1 MRVKN
6 FTFCN
11 LRDIIKNTFKQL
23 AIFGLTKRENGIM
36 SRKSDLEKAI
46 KESENEIDLLEQKR
60 IRSMSAFIEALVNHD
75 TPSPEDVEYFKT
87 FSGLIDLERENLRR
101 LNEELDKIKK

>member
-1 MRVKN
+1 MQ
-6 FTFCN
+6 F
-11 LRDIIKNTFKQL
+11 
-23 AIFGLTKRENGIM
+23 FGLTKRENGIM

-46 KESENEIDLLEQKR
+46 NESENEIDLLEQKR

>member
-1 MRVKN
+1 
-6 FTFCN
+6 
-11 LRDIIKNTFKQL
+11 
-23 AIFGLTKRENGIM
+23 M

-75 TPSPEDVEYFKT
+75 TSSPEDVEYFKT